1 VTVKLCS
8 KKEDSIRLIYKSN
21 KTGEEKKREKKKKEE
36 NNNNDL
42 LLT

>member
-1 VTVKLCS
+1 MKLCS
-8 KKEDSIRLIYKSN
+8 KKGDSICLNYKNN

-36 NNNNDL
+36 NNNNYDL